1 MKKKK
6 LTRNLSLKIMSV
18 LIGFLVWFIVVNV
31 DNPVSSKSITIP
43 GDKVELQNTAYV
55 DSANMMCMQDDDPEP
70 IRVTITGERRL
81 LTRITQANIT
91 LTADLQQAGSL
102 DTNPVMVPITASC
115 PGISPEN
122 IKVTPQYL
130 SVRLE
135 EKVTQ
140 EFLVN
145 VNYGSSQPGKGYEVG
160 SQTASPEKVKITGP
174 KSLVNKIDKVNATV
188 DVDGKTKDFTEEA
201 ELSIIDKNQDSFAGR
216 MSYITIDNT
225 KVIVTT
231 KFWKIRTGI
240 KIGVDYEGV
249 PADGYQVESV
259 TTVPDT
265 VSVAGTDE
273 ALETLK
279 QNENTLWLGGTDI
292 DISGESV
299 DIEKKVSLKDAL
311 PEDIQLT
318 SGTSEDVWV
327 KVSILPLGSH
337 SYGLP
342 SNQIE
347 VKDLADD
354 LQVTFG
360 TDKIEI
366 RVKATDGSLDDFDLD
381 KVKASVSLADM
392 GVGSYQVPVTVKL
405 PSGFELL
412 EDVVADVTISEISN
426 ADANTG

>member
-18 LIGFLVWFIVVNV
+18 LIGFLVWFILVNV
-31 DNPVSSKSITIP
+31 GNPVSSKSITIP

-392 GVGSYQVPVTVKL
+392 GVGSYQIPVTVKL

-426 ADANTG
+426 ADANNG

>member
-1 MKKKK
+1 MKKTK
-6 LTRNLSLKIMSV
+6 LTRNFTLKIMSV
-18 LIGFLVWFIVVNV
+18 FIGFLIWFIVVNV
-31 DNPVSSKSITIP
+31 DNPVSSKSITIA
-43 GDKVELQNTAYV
+43 GENVELQNTAYV
-55 DSANMMCMQDDDPEP
+55 DSANMMCMQDDDPDP

-81 LTRITQANIT
+81 LSRITQTNIT

-102 DTNPVMVPITASC
+102 DTDPVMVPITASC

-188 DVDGKTKDFTEEA
+188 DVDGR
-201 ELSIIDKNQDSFAGR
+201 R
-216 MSYITIDNT
+216 MAYLTIDNT
-225 KVIVTT
+225 KVVVTT
-231 KFWKIRTGI
+231 KFWKIRTGVN
-240 KIGVDYEGV
+240 IGADYVGV

-265 VSVAGTDE
+265 VSIAGTDE

-279 QNENTLWLGGTDI
+279 QNDNTIWIGGTDI
-292 DISGESV
+292 DITGETT
-299 DIEKKVSLKDAL
+299 DIEKKVSLKDVL
-311 PEDIQLT
+311 PEDVKLT

-327 KVSILPLGSH
+327 KVSILPIGSH

-342 SNQIE
+342 SNQ
-347 VKDLADD
+347 VTVDNLADN
-354 LQVTFG
+354 LLVTFG

-366 RVKATDGSLDDFDLD
+366 RVKATAGELDDFNLD
-381 KVKASVSLADM
+381 EVKASVDLKDM
-392 GVGSYQVPVTVKL
+392 EVGSYQIPVTVKL
-405 PSGFELL
+405 PKGFELL
-412 EDVVADVTISEISN
+412 DDVVADVTISEVSN
-426 ADANTG
+426 SDTNNE

>member
-18 LIGFLVWFIVVNV
+18 LIGFLIWFIVVNV

-55 DSANMMCMQDDDPEP
+55 DSANMMCMQDDDPDP

-240 KIGVDYEGV
+240 KIGVNYDGV

-292 DISGESV
+292 DISGESA

-392 GVGSYQVPVTVKL
+392 GVGSYQIPVTVKL

-426 ADANTG
+426 ADANNG

>member
-1 MKKKK
+1 MKKTK
-6 LTRNLSLKIMSV
+6 LTRNFTLKIMSV
-18 LIGFLVWFIVVNV
+18 FIGFLIWFIVVNV
-31 DNPVSSKSITIP
+31 DNPVSSKSITIA
-43 GDKVELQNTAYV
+43 GENVELQNTAYV
-55 DSANMMCMQDDDPEP
+55 DSANMMCMQDDDPDP

-81 LTRITQANIT
+81 LSRITQTNIT

-102 DTNPVMVPITASC
+102 DTDPVMVPITASC

-188 DVDGKTKDFTEEA
+188 DVDGRTKDFSEEA
-201 ELSIIDKNQDSFAGR
+201 ELNMIDKNQDSLAGR
-216 MSYITIDNT
+216 MAYLTIDNT
-225 KVIVTT
+225 KVVVTT
-231 KFWKIRTGI
+231 KFWKIRTGVN
-240 KIGVDYEGV
+240 IGADYVGV

-265 VSVAGTDE
+265 VSIAGTDE

-279 QNENTLWLGGTDI
+279 QNDNTIWIGGTDI
-292 DISGESV
+292 DITGETT
-299 DIEKKVSLKDAL
+299 DIEKKVSLKDVL
-311 PEDIQLT
+311 PEDVKLT

-327 KVSILPLGSH
+327 KVSILPIGSH

-342 SNQIE
+342 SNQ
-347 VKDLADD
+347 VTVDNLADN
-354 LQVTFG
+354 LLVTFG

-366 RVKATDGSLDDFDLD
+366 RVKATAGELDDFNLD
-381 KVKASVSLADM
+381 EVKASVDLKDM
-392 GVGSYQVPVTVKL
+392 EVGSYQIPVTVKL
-405 PSGFELL
+405 PKGFELL
-412 EDVVADVTISEISN
+412 DDVVADVTISEVSN
-426 ADANTG
+426 SDTNNE

>member
-1 MKKKK
+1 MKNTK
-6 LTRNLSLKIMSV
+6 LTRNFPLKIMSV
-18 LIGFLVWFIVVNV
+18 LIGFLIWFIVVNV
-31 DNPVSSKSITIP
+31 DNPVSTKSITIA

-55 DSANMMCMQDDDPEP
+55 DSANMMCMQDDDPDP

-81 LTRITQANIT
+81 LTKITQANIT

-102 DTNPVMVPITASC
+102 DTDPVMVPITASC
-115 PGISPEN
+115 PGISPDN

-174 KSLVNKIDKVNATV
+174 KSLINKIDKVNATV
-188 DVDGKTKDFTEEA
+188 DVDGKTKDFSEETE
-201 ELSIIDKNQDSFAGR
+201 LNIIDKNQDSFAGR

-225 KVIVTT
+225 KVVVTT
-231 KFWKIRTGI
+231 KFWKIRTGVN
-240 KIGVDYEGV
+240 IGANFVGV
-249 PADGYQVESV
+249 PAEGYQVESV

-265 VSVAGTDE
+265 VSIAGTDE
-273 ALETLK
+273 ALDTLK
-279 QNENTLWLGGTDI
+279 QNDNTLWIGGADI
-292 DISGESV
+292 DITGETA

-311 PEDIQLT
+311 PDEVKLT

-327 KVSILPLGSH
+327 KVSILPLDSH

-342 SNQIE
+342 SNQIK
-347 VKDLADD
+347 VNNLDSDL
-354 LQVTFG
+354 LVTFG

-366 RVKATDGSLDDFDLD
+366 RVKATDGDLD
-381 KVKASVSLADM
+381 EFDIEKVEASVDLSDM
-392 GVGSYQVPVTVKL
+392 SVGSYQIPVTVKL
-405 PSGFELL
+405 PEGFELL
-412 EDVVADVTISEISN
+412 DDVVADVTISEITN
-426 ADANTG
+426 ADSNNG